1 MNRHRAFVAARWLLA
16 GALGAWT
23 ARQMFLAG
31 TTDNEATGLLRG
43 FFGIAGILATVLL
56 LAPDL
61 VGWIL
66 TPINGVIDSILL
78 PCERGTPPADYTLA
92 RFYVQQLRYDE
103 AVEEY
108 LKIIHYHPRE
118 LPAYLEGMMT
128 AGQAQQVAL
137 IEKFHRLGRR
147 AFRGAKTRERLQTVW
162 ENSRLTAT
170 TLAGVADEDPAGSPE
185 DLALETGES
194 PPSAPPS
201 GQLES

>member
-16 GALGAWT
+16 GALGTWT
-23 ARQMFLAG
+23 ARQLFLAG

-43 FFGIAGILATVLL
+43 FFGIAGVLATVLL

-78 PCERGTPPADYTLA
+78 PGERGTPPADYTLA

-103 AVEEY
+103 AIEEY

-128 AGQAQQVAL
+128 AGQAQQTAL
-137 IEKFHRLGRR
+137 IEKFHRLARR
-147 AFRGAKTRERLQTVW
+147 AFRGAKTRERLQIVL
-162 ENSRLTAT
+162 ENSRLTAA
-170 TLAGVADEDPAGSPE
+170 TLADASDETTGEMSG
-185 DLALETGES
+185 DLALEAGENPPS
-194 PPSAPPS
+194 PPPPERS
-201 GQLES
+201 GP